1 MQNKNNALSLIDDP
15 SKYLPS
21 QQDIETVMAD
31 LGDILSRRIF
41 GVITIAGGGAGV
53 FKVLEPGA
61 EETTNG
67 VQAIEGVILAS
78 HLVNVRWGHDFGT
91 RQQGERPICR
101 SMDGLTGVEE
111 ETGETH
117 SCAACPF
124 NQFGDDGQR
133 KACSNKRQLYIMREG
148 DLLPMLLS
156 LPPSS
161 LKAYDNYR
169 VLASLTLRAP
179 MNALVTR
186 ITLKNKTSAGG
197 SEYSSPVFTAIG
209 RLPIEEGKRM
219 EAFARQIMDAA
230 QRAGISAD
238 EVSDEGAA
246 APAPAQPGGFVQVDD
261 DELPFT

>member
-1 MQNKNNALSLIDDP
+1 MSKQNNSLALISDS
-15 SKYLPS
+15 SKYLPAA
-21 QQDIETVMAD
+21 QDIENVMND

-41 GVITIAGGGAGV
+41 GAITIAGGGAGV

-67 VQAIEGVILAS
+67 IQSIEGVILAS

-91 RQQGERPICR
+91 RQPGERPICR
-101 SMDGLTGVEE
+101 SMDGLTGVDQ

-117 SCAACPF
+117 SCAACPY
-124 NQFGDDGQR
+124 NQFGEDGAR

-148 DLLPMLLS
+148 DLLPMLMS

-169 VLASLTLRAP
+169 VLASLTLRTP
-179 MNALVTR
+179 MSALVTR
-186 ITLKNKTSAGG
+186 ITLKNKTSANG
-197 SEYSSPVFTAIG
+197 SEYSSPVFTAVSK
-209 RLPIEEGKRM
+209 LPVEEGKRM

-230 QRAGISAD
+230 QRAGINAD
-238 EVSDEGAA
+238 EVADEGA
-246 APAPAQPGGFVQVDD
+246 APAQPGGFVQVDE
-261 DELPFT
+261 DELPFV

>member
-1 MQNKNNALSLIDDP
+1 MASKNNALALIED
-15 SKYLPS
+15 SSRFLPA
-21 QQDIETVMAD
+21 QQDIDTVMAD

-101 SMDGLTGVEE
+101 SMDGLTGTEL

-124 NQFGDDGQR
+124 NQFGDDGAR

-148 DLLPMLLS
+148 DLLPMLLA

-169 VLASLTLRAP
+169 VLASLTLRTP

-186 ITLKNKTSAGG
+186 ITLKNKVSANG
-197 SEYSSPVFTAIG
+197 SEYSSPVFTAVG
-209 RLPIEEGKRM
+209 KLPLEEGKRM

-238 EVSDEGAA
+238 EADAEGA
-246 APAPAQPGGFVQVDD
+246 APAQPGGFTQVDD

>member
-1 MQNKNNALSLIDDP
+1 MANKNTALSLIDDP
-15 SKYLPS
+15 SRFLPS
-21 QQDIETVMAD
+21 QQDIETVLND

-41 GVITIAGGGAGV
+41 GLITIAGGGAGV

-67 VQAIEGVILAS
+67 VQAIEGVIIAS

-91 RQQGERPICR
+91 RQPGEQPICR
-101 SMDGLTGVEE
+101 SMDGLTGVEQ

-124 NQFGDDGQR
+124 NQFTEDGGR

-148 DLLPMLLS
+148 DLLPMLLA

-169 VLASLTLRAP
+169 VLASLTLRTP

-186 ITLKNKTSAGG
+186 ITLKNKVSAGG

-209 RLPIEEGKRM
+209 KLPPDEGKRM
-219 EAFARQIMDAA
+219 DAFARQIMDAA

-246 APAPAQPGGFVQVDD
+246 PPPAQPGGFVQVDD

>member
-1 MQNKNNALSLIDDP
+1 MANKNNTLALIDDP
-15 SKYLPS
+15 SRFLPS
-21 QQDIETVMAD
+21 KQDIETVMHD

-78 HLVNVRWGHDFGT
+78 HLVNVRWGHDYGA
-91 RQQGERPICR
+91 REDGERPACR
-101 SMDGLTGVEE
+101 SMDGKTGVEL

-117 SCAACPF
+117 DCDACPY
-124 NQFGDDGQR
+124 NQFTEDGGR
-133 KACSNKRQLYIMREG
+133 KVCTNKRQLYIMREG

-169 VLASLTLRAP
+169 VLASLTLRTP
-179 MNALVTR
+179 MSALVTR
-186 ITLKNKTSAGG
+186 ITLKNKTSANG
-197 SEYSSPVFTAIG
+197 SEYSSPVFTAVSK
-209 RLPIEEGKRM
+209 LPVEEGKRM

-230 QRAGISAD
+230 QRAGIEAED
-238 EVSDEGAA
+238 VSQEAQQ
-246 APAPAQPGGFVQVDD
+246 PAPAGGQFVQVDD
-261 DELPFT
+261 DDLPFTT

>member
-1 MQNKNNALSLIDDP
+1 MANKNNALALIEDT
-15 SKYLPS
+15 SKFLPS
-21 QQDIETVMAD
+21 QQDIETVMTD

-101 SMDGLTGVEE
+101 SMDGINGVDQ

-124 NQFGDDGQR
+124 NQFTEDGGR

-148 DLLPMLLS
+148 DLLPMLLA
-156 LPPSS
+156 LPPSA

-169 VLASLTLRAP
+169 VLASLTLRTP
-179 MNALVTR
+179 MCALVTR
-186 ITLKNKTSAGG
+186 ITLKNKTSNGG
-197 SEYSSPVFTAIG
+197 SEYSTPVFSAVG
-209 RLPIEEGKRM
+209 KLPLA
-219 EAFARQIMDAA
+219 EAKQMADFARQIMAAA
-230 QRAGISAD
+230 QRAGINAD
-238 EVSDEGAA
+238 EVSDDAP
-246 APAPAQPGGFVQVDD
+246 PAPQSDFVQVDD
-261 DELPFT
+261 EELPFPD

>member
-1 MQNKNNALSLIDDP
+1 MANKNNALALIEDP
-15 SKYLPS
+15 SRFLPS
-21 QQDIETVMAD
+21 QQDIDTVLSD

-101 SMDGLTGVEE
+101 SMDGLTGIEQ

-124 NQFGDDGQR
+124 NQFGDDGAR

-148 DLLPMLLS
+148 DLLPMLLA

-169 VLASLTLRAP
+169 VLASLTLRTP

-209 RLPIEEGKRM
+209 KLPPDEGKRM
-219 EAFARQIMDAA
+219 DAFARQIMDAA

-238 EVSDEGAA
+238 DVSGEGEAT
-246 APAPAQPGGFVQVDD
+246 PPAQPGGFVQVDD

>member
-1 MQNKNNALSLIDDP
+1 MSKNGNALALIDDS
-15 SKYLPS
+15 SKYLPA
-21 QQDIETVMAD
+21 QADIDTVMD
-31 LGDILSRRIF
+31 ELGDILSRRIF

-67 VQAIEGVILAS
+67 VQEITGVIVAS
-78 HLVNVRWGHDFGT
+78 HLMNVRWGHDYGT

-101 SMDGLTGVEE
+101 SMDGVSGVDQ

-117 SCAACPF
+117 DCASCPF
-124 NQFGDDGQR
+124 NQFGEDGAR

-148 DLLPMLLS
+148 DLLPVLFA

-161 LKAYDNYR
+161 LKVYDNYR

-219 EAFARQIMDAA
+219 EAFARQIMAAA

-238 EVSDEGAA
+238 EETDES
-246 APAPAQPGGFVQVDD
+246 PAPAQPGGFVQVDD
-261 DELPFT
+261 DELPFN